1 MLIIPEENEPFGK
14 VIGNADAP
22 YLTGLA
28 QQFGSAAAMQAG
40 YPVQCPSLA
49 AYIELTSGDRRGI
62 CDDRNPK
69 AHRLSGDNV
78 FSQLASSGR
87 EWRVYAESMPTRCS
101 EVNSRD
107 GLYAVRHTAAPYY
120 VSEAGSGRC
129 GRWQV
134 PLGGLS
140 SGALRDGVSGG
151 KLPSFSL
158 VVPNLCNDMHG
169 AAGCYDHVVRRGD
182 GWLRQWL
189 PVLMAGPDYRA
200 GRLLI
205 LITWDEGSKTDNHI
219 PTLVIAPGVT
229 KGSVSG
235 SFTHCSTLRTVQ
247 GVLGLS
253 PLGCAATA
261 TALTAAFGLR

>member
-14 VIGNADAP
+14 VIGSADAP

-49 AYIELTSGDRRGI
+49 AYIELTSGDRGGI

-69 AHRLSGDNV
+69 AHRLSGDSV
-78 FSQLASSGR
+78 FSQVASSGR
-87 EWRVYAESMPTRCS
+87 QWRVYAESMPTPCS
-101 EVNSRD
+101 EVNSKD
-107 GLYAVRHTAAPYY
+107 GLYAVRHSAAPYY
-120 VSEAGSGRC
+120 ASETGSGRC
-129 GRWQV
+129 GRWQL
-134 PLGGLS
+134 PMGGLS
-140 SGALRDGVSGG
+140 SGALRDDVSGG

-169 AAGCYDHVVRRGD
+169 APGCYDHVVRRGD
-182 GWLRQWL
+182 GWLREWL

-200 GRLLI
+200 RRLLI

-247 GVLGLS
+247 DVLGLP
-253 PLGCAATA
+253 PLGCAAQA